1 MWQHGPITTINMQ
14 LKGDQANVAV
24 TVHAIE
30 GADRVA
36 LVDTG
41 LVWGYDQLEQGLDE
55 AGIDKRRISLLLNT
69 HEHMD
74 HIGNNA
80 RLVRESGC
88 LVAAQGRHAAWIESH
103 ALGAERMVL
112 RFPDVE
118 PVFDPGPEYLDWME
132 AEESSVAIHLAEG
145 ALVNLGGGVEL
156 EVLELPGHSLSE
168 IGFYERSTNT
178 LVFGDALMPTHVPVL
193 YLYEEPHAARST
205 CRRIANLA
213 RERDLA
219 LVLSGHGAPCDREE
233 VIAWATEC
241 YERIEQIERA
251 VIQAIEANP
260 GITLGPLRDVV
271 TEGLGKLR
279 EWRALITIS
288 GHLTDL
294 CDRGVI
300 VPDGDGWCLAPE
312 TARA

>member
-1 MWQHGPITTINMQ
+1 MWQNGPITTIKMQ
-14 LKGDQANVAV
+14 LKGDQSNVAV
-24 TVHAIE
+24 TVHAVE
-30 GADRVA
+30 GAEHIAVIDS
-36 LVDTG
+36 G
-41 LVWGYDQLEQGLDE
+41 LVWGYDQLERGLVE

-80 RLVRESGC
+80 RLVRETGC
-88 LVAAQGRHAAWIESH
+88 LVAAQGRHAAWIEDH
-103 ALGAERMVL
+103 NLGADRMVL

-132 AEESSVAIHLAEG
+132 TEETSVNIHLAEG
-145 ALVNLGGGVEL
+145 AVVNLGGDVEL

-168 IGFYERSTNT
+168 IGFYERSTGA

-193 YLYEEPHAARST
+193 YLYEDPRAARST
-205 CRRIANLA
+205 CRRITQLA
-213 RERDLA
+213 RERDLSV
-219 LVLSGHGAPCDREE
+219 VLSGHGEPCDQEE
-233 VIAWATEC
+233 LIVWAADC
-241 YERIEQIERA
+241 YERTEQIERA
-251 VIQAIEANP
+251 VLSAVEANP

-294 CDRGVI
+294 HDRGVI
-300 VPDGDGWCLAPE
+300 AREGDGWRLTNE
-312 TARA
+312 IART